1 MPVFHLSDDLLFP
14 APVWAEPD
22 GLLAVGGDL
31 GEERLLL
38 AYRMGIFP
46 WYEPESPILWWS
58 PDPRCI
64 LEPAAVHV
72 SRRLRRVLRRGLF
85 RVTMNQAF
93 EQVIRACADVRLR
106 QGEGTWLIPEMQQAY
121 LRLHRLG
128 FAHSVEVWENEQL
141 VGGLYGVVLK
151 PFFFAESM
159 FHVRTDASKV
169 ALATLAR
176 CLVARDYDLL
186 DCQLPNPHLL
196 SMGARNIPRQ
206 EFQGRLE
213 SGLGQH
219 DAMDF
224 GRLRDSFPELLEWS
238 DPSCVLLD
246 R

>member
-1 MPVFHLSDDLLFP
+1 MPVFHLNEDLLFP

-46 WYEPESPILWWS
+46 WYEPDSPVLWWS

-64 LEPAAVHV
+64 LEPAAVHI

-93 EQVIRACADVRLR
+93 EQVIQACADVRLR

-128 FAHSVEVWENEQL
+128 FAHSVEVWADDDQL
-141 VGGLYGVVLK
+141 AGGLYGVVLK

-176 CLVARDYDLL
+176 CLVARGYDLL

-196 SMGARNIPRQ
+196 SMGARSVPR
-206 EFQGRLE
+206 ELFLARLA
-213 SGLGQH
+213 SGLGRQ
-219 DAMDF
+219 DATDYSQF
-224 GRLRDSFPELLEWS
+224 RDEFPACLE
-238 DPSCVLLD
+238 CVEEATSL
-246 R
+246 